1 MYDEDVK
8 NVCVWGLFYSL
19 HTYTH
24 NAAAEVCASSK
35 PIHPSIKEITINI
48 RLFGELP
55 HGVLSLTKVLGHIS
69 MPLEPI
75 WIQFRSVSYIF
86 VISQHLSNNFQFFPH
101 YSQHFIKC

>member
-1 MYDEDVK
+1 M
-8 NVCVWGLFYSL
+8 CVWGLFYSL
-19 HTYTH
+19 HTSTH
-24 NAAAEVCASSK
+24 NAAAEVCDSSK

-86 VISQHLSNNFQFFPH
+86 VISQHLSNNFQFLPH
-101 YSQHFIKC
+101 YSQHF